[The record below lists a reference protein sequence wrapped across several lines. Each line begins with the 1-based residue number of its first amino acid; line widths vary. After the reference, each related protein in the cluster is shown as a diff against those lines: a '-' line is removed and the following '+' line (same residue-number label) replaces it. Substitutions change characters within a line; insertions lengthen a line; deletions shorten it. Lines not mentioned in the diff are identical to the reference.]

1 MTDGRRYALAPD
13 AELTL
18 TGDEGLI
25 LKLTDETMFSLNA
38 TGARI
43 AELIAAGLEI
53 DAIVAILTA
62 EYKAV
67 ASEVKGDVTNL
78 VQALLSGGLIVA
90 IDPDESH
97 DR

>member
-1 MTDGRRYALAPD
+1 MTDSRRYALAPD

-53 DAIVAILTA
+53 DAIVAVLTA
-62 EYKAV
+62 EYEAV
-67 ASEVKGDVTNL
+67 ASDVKSDVTSM
-78 VQALLSGGLIVA
+78 VEALLSGGLIVV
-90 IDPDESH
+90 IDPGGLH
-97 DR
+97 GR

>member
-18 TGDEGLI
+18 TGDEAII

-38 TGARI
+38 TGARV

-53 DAIVAILTA
+53 DAIVAVLTA

-67 ASEVKGDVTNL
+67 ASDVKSDVTSL
-78 VQALLSGGLIVA
+78 VEALLSAGLIVA
-90 IDPDESH
+90 IDLDESH
-97 DR
+97 ER

>member
-1 MTDGRRYALAPD
+1 MTDSRRYALAPD
-13 AELTL
+13 AELAL

-53 DAIVAILTA
+53 DAIVAVLTA
-62 EYKAV
+62 EYEAV
-67 ASEVKGDVTNL
+67 ASDVKSDVTSM
-78 VQALLSGGLIVA
+78 VEALLSGGLIVV
-90 IDPDESH
+90 IDPGGLH
-97 DR
+97 GR